1 MFDWLP
7 WLMGGST
14 IALLVVAVLAPS
26 VLTVAA
32 SWLSALS
39 PLVKAAAE
47 GLVAFWNILW
57 TGLKDI
63 IDSWKTVVTT
73 VVIVLLSVW
82 YFQKPVDPCPVC
94 PTVVCK
100 KGETV
105 SKTYKPSKPSV
116 SNGEEDVLTTMRRA
130 LGL

>member
-14 IALLVVAVLAPS
+14 IALLVVAIVAPS

-39 PLVKAAAE
+39 PLVKAVAE
-47 GLVAFWNILW
+47 GVVAFWNILW
-57 TGLKDI
+57 IGLKDI

-82 YFQKPVDPCPVC
+82 YFKPVVTPCPVC
-94 PTVVCK
+94 PVMVCEKGKPTVK
-100 KGETV
+100 
-105 SKTYKPSKPSV
+105 SNKPSKPSV
-116 SNGEEDVLTTMRRA
+116 SNGEEDVLTTMRRT